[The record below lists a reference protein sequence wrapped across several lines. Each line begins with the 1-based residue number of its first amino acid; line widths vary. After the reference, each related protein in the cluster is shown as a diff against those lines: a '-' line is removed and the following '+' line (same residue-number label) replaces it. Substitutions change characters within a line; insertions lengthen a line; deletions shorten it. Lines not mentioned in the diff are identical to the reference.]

1 MPSCRVTVTLTDG
14 GGAGLSLRREAEAW

>member
-14 GGAGLSLRREAEAW
+14 GGAGLSLCREAEAW